1 MTTHSAANRS
11 RQDLSAKEIA
21 IQAELLALNFALE
34 GSGAERAEAALRGL
48 SQELKQA
55 IAAHQHAQSRQRVER

>member
-1 MTTHSAANRS
+1 MTIHTAAQS
-11 RQDLSAKEIA
+11 RQDTAASEIA

-34 GSGAERAEAALRGL
+34 GVGAERAGDALRGL

-55 IAAHQHAQSRQRVER
+55 LESQARARPRLRLER